1 METLLKHLN
10 ETQRKAVETTEG
22 PVLVLAGAGSGKTRV
37 LTYRVA
43 KIIKDGTKP
52 SNILA
57 VTFTNK
63 AANEIKSRLEKIC
76 GDIHLLWAGTF
87 HGICV
92 RMLRE
97 YGSEIGLAKRW
108 TIYDDYAQKKCVKEA
123 VVNLKYDPKKY
134 NENKVLNYISKA
146 KEEMV
151 LPENYASVYSHTD
164 CVQIEKIYIEY
175 TRLCRQNN
183 ALDFD
188 DLINFGVELL
198 EKSPKAREHYQ
209 KKFKYV
215 HVDEFQDINQ
225 AQYELI
231 TLLSAPQNNIFCVGD
246 DDQSIYGWRG
256 ADISIILNF
265 KNDFKDCKIFKL
277 EQNYRSTKN
286 ILGAAYE
293 VIKKNNNRTKK
304 KITTENEQGET
315 IEIIEAADGRHE
327 AGLVVESIRDL
338 VDNYGFSYSDIAILY
353 RTNSLSQNFESEL
366 RDKRVPYDIY
376 GGFKFY
382 DRKEVKDVI
391 AYLNVI
397 NNIYDDINLKRII
410 NTPTR
415 GIGTSTVEKL
425 DFFAQ
430 NNNLSLFEA
439 MDMCDKVEGLKTAA
453 KTSIKKFVQIIKELG
468 KEAEIFPPNQL
479 LESIIKRTG
488 YRQMLEEE
496 RTTEAE
502 DKLKNIEEL
511 INVATNYT
519 QNTDLPT
526 LDDFLQ
532 SISLQSDIDNLKED
546 NGKVLLMTAHSAKG
560 LEFNVVYVVGL
571 EDGIFPHQRS
581 MGNSAEME
589 EERRLMYVAMTRAK
603 RQLFLSYAD
612 ARQNNGN
619 WQRSHPSPFIKDIPK
634 NYFTDT
640 EKETDTGESFEDIK
654 NKILTKKVIKQTY
667 SPGNK
672 VKHEAYGRGM
682 VLNCRGEG
690 EGEIVTIIFDD
701 KRYGMKKFYV
711 NKCKLERVS

>member
-1 METLLKHLN
+1 MKELLKHLN
-10 ETQRKAVETTEG
+10 ETQRQAVEATEG

-43 KIIKDGTKP
+43 KIIKEGTKP

-63 AANEIKSRLEKIC
+63 AANEIKARLEKIC

-97 YGSEIGLAKRW
+97 YGTEIGLAKRW
-108 TIYDDYAQKKCVKEA
+108 TIYDDYAQKKCIKEA
-123 VVNLKYDPKKY
+123 VLNLKYDPKKY
-134 NENKVLNYISKA
+134 NENKVLNYISSA

-164 CVQIEKIYIEY
+164 ALQTERIYKEY
-175 TRLCRQNN
+175 NRLLKENN

-188 DLINFGVELL
+188 DLINYGVLLL
-198 EKSPKAREHYQ
+198 EKSQKAREHYQ
-209 KKFKYV
+209 KKFKYI

-231 TLLSAPQNNIFCVGD
+231 SLLGAPQNNIFCVGD

-265 KNDFKDCKIFKL
+265 KNQFKDCKVFKL

-286 ILGAAYE
+286 ILGAAYQ
-293 VIKKNNNRTKK
+293 VIKKNNNRTDK

-315 IEIIEAADGRHE
+315 IEVIEASDGRHE
-327 AGLVVESIRDL
+327 AKLVVESLKNL

-382 DRKEVKDVI
+382 DRKEIKEII

-397 NNIYDDINLKRII
+397 NNPFDNLNLKRII
-410 NTPTR
+410 NTPPR
-415 GIGTSTVEKL
+415 GIGLTSLERL
-425 DFFAQ
+425 DNYAKD
-430 NNNLSLFEA
+430 NNMSLFEA
-439 MDMCDKVEGLKTAA
+439 LEDGENVPGLKKSAQNA
-453 KTSIKKFVQIIKELG
+453 VKEFVNLIKYLR
-468 KEAEIFPPNQL
+468 KEAVQFPPNQIVD
-479 LESIIKRTG
+479 SVAKKTG
-488 YRQMLEEE
+488 YRQMLEDE

-502 DKLKNIEEL
+502 DRLKNIDEL
-511 INVATNYT
+511 INVASNYV
-519 QNTDLPT
+519 QNAEDISLE
-526 LDDFLQ
+526 DFLL

-546 NGKVLLMTAHSAKG
+546 NGKVLLMTVHSAKG

-571 EDGIFPHQRS
+571 EEGIFPHQRS
-581 MGNSAEME
+581 MGNAEETE

-603 RQLFLSYAD
+603 KLLFLCFAD
-612 ARQNNGN
+612 TRQNNGN
-619 WQRSHPSPFIKDIPK
+619 WQRTYPSPFIKDIPP
-634 NYFTDT
+634 NYFKDT
-640 EKETDTGESFEDIK
+640 ETEEDTGESLEDVK
-654 NKILTKKVIKQTY
+654 NKFLTKKVIKQTFV
-667 SPGNK
+667 PGNK
-672 VKHEAYGRGM
+672 VTHDIYGKGL
-682 VLNCRGEG
+682 VLNCQGQGEN
-690 EGEIVTIIFDD
+690 EIVTVVFHD
-701 KRYGMKKFYV
+701 KKFGMKKFYV
-711 NKCKLERVS
+711 TKSHLEKE